1 MAKKE
6 RELATKQEFRK
17 KMSVIAATTLDND
30 EDLTL
35 DRKTWEKLKTI
46 DLEDLHKY
54 VTI

>member
-1 MAKKE
+1 MEKEKKRMAKKE

-17 KMSVIAATTLDND
+17 KMSVIAATTLD
-30 EDLTL
+30 
-35 DRKTWEKLKTI
+35 RKTWEKLKTI